1 MKKLAL
7 STDGDQ
13 VAQHFGRCEKYTLI
27 EVNDGEIVNKEI
39 VANPGHEPGVLPKY
53 LNEQGV
59 NVILA
64 GGMGRRAKDLFNQN
78 GIKAI
83 IGVNGL
89 VDDAVKSYLAGE
101 LESKG
106 EVCDH

>member
-1 MKKLAL
+1 MEKLAL

-13 VAQHFGRCEKYTLI
+13 VAQHFGRCEKYTLV

-39 VANPGHEPGVLPKY
+39 IANPGHEPGFLPKY

-59 NVILA
+59 DVILA
-64 GGMGRRAKDLFNQN
+64 GGMGRKAKDLFDQN
-78 GIKAI
+78 EIKAV

-101 LESKG
+101 LKSEG
-106 EVCDH
+106 EVCEH